1 MNCLGSME
9 EWRDVKGYEGLY
21 QVSNEG
27 RVKSLDK
34 YVDNRWGTK
43 QFVKGKVLTN
53 VKTQGYLY
61 IGLNKNG
68 KYKRYRIHRLVAEA
82 FIPNPNNFLEVNH
95 KDENPDNNTVENL
108 EWCDHSYNINYGTRN
123 KRVGKHFEKN
133 VYQYSIDG
141 ELLHVFDSLTD
152 ASNFNECSISS
163 ISTGCKNVKKGI
175 TRCGYF
181 FSFIPLT
188 KDELS
193 KAKAIKEFYIKHKS
207 SKEYVKML
215 ETL

>member
-1 MNCLGSME
+1 ME
-9 EWRDVKGYEGLY
+9 EWRDIEGYEGLY

-27 RVKSLDK
+27 RVKSLER

-43 QFVKGKVLTN
+43 QFVKGKVLAN
-53 VKTQGYLY
+53 VKTQGYWY
-61 IGLNKNG
+61 VGLNKNG

-82 FIPNPNNFLEVNH
+82 FIPNPNNLLEVNH

-108 EWCDHSYNINYGTRN
+108 EWCEHFYNINYGTRN
-123 KRVGKHFEKN
+123 KRVGKHFEKK

-152 ASNFNECSISS
+152 ASNFNECAISS
-163 ISTGCKNVKKGI
+163 ISTGCKDVKKGI

-181 FSFIPLT
+181 FSFAPLT
-188 KDELS
+188 KEELS
-193 KAKAIKEFYIKHKS
+193 KAKAIKEFYIKHKN